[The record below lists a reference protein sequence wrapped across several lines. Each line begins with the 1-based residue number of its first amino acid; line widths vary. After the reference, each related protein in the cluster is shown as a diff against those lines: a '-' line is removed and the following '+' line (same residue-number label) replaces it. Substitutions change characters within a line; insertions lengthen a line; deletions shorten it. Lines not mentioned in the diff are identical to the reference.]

1 MTPTPGRLLLVVPTR
16 GRLAE
21 AQRVVLGFDRVAQ
34 QHGHAIEFAVVDDA
48 EPTTAFA
55 WDPSLRGRLRHY
67 DVGARTALVD
77 ALAAAGCDRALLE
90 FALADPWGFGLTPGA
105 NRNVVQLLTLGRRVL
120 TVDDDIEPRLARPP
134 QADCQ
139 RGGEPE
145 VRRDDASEFWFFRDA
160 AEGHALIDDDADPI
174 AAITDGFDLDPGAG
188 APAVCASWLGMSG
201 DGGSPN
207 GLYWLV
213 QHGPS
218 RERLMV
224 DYDAMRA
231 SGRLMR
237 SVTRPTVTF
246 GAAWT
251 PAVVAY
257 DHQRL
262 LPPFLPMLRGQGLV
276 WGATVSVGGAWS
288 LVRMPGALEHRMDQP
303 RATDPELALRSIA
316 SMATAAFVQL
326 ALGRAAEPSAA
337 IEPSTALANAAAR
350 LREISRDTATFTAFA
365 RNLVTARCK
374 ALVGNLDALRERHRG
389 LPATWAADV
398 AAARVAL
405 LWQRDDAAAWV
416 PYDLAD
422 RDEPGELLRRVIQRF
437 AELLLAWPQIVAAAR
452 ASTLESLGTPV

>member
-1 MTPTPGRLLLVVPTR
+1 MTQTPGRLLLVVPTR
-16 GRLAE
+16 ARLAE
-21 AQRVVLGFDRVAQ
+21 AQRVLLGFDRVAQ
-34 QHGHAIEFAVVDDA
+34 RHGHTLHFAVVDDA
-48 EPTTAFA
+48 ADASDVA
-55 WDPSLRGRLRHY
+55 WDPSLRGRLRY
-67 DVGARTALVD
+67 YGAAARAALLDALV
-77 ALAAAGCDRALLE
+77 AAGCDRELLE
-90 FALADPWGFGLTPGA
+90 FGLGDPWGFGLSPGA
-105 NRNVVQLLTLGRRVL
+105 NRNVVQLLTQGQRVL
-120 TVDDDIEPRLARPP
+120 TVDDDIEPRLALPP
-134 QADCQ
+134 QRTD
-139 RGGEPE
+139 EPQ

-160 AEGHALIDDDADPI
+160 REGHAFVDEDADPI
-174 AAITDGFDLDPGAG
+174 AAITAGFDIDPGVG
-188 APAVCASWLGMSG
+188 APPVCASWLGMSG

-224 DYDAMRA
+224 DYEAMRA
-231 SGRLMR
+231 STRLMR

-257 DHQRL
+257 DHTRL

-288 LVRMPGALEHRMDQP
+288 LVRMPGALEHRMDEP
-303 RATDPELALRSIA
+303 RAVDPELALRSIA

-337 IEPSTALANAAAR
+337 IEPAAALATAAAR
-350 LREISRDTATFTAFA
+350 LREITRDTKTFTVFA
-365 RNLVTARCK
+365 RNLVATRCR

-389 LPATWAADV
+389 QPASWAADV

-405 LWQRDDAAAWV
+405 LWQRDDAASWV

-422 RDEPGELLRRVIQRF
+422 RDDGGEVLRRVTQRF
-437 AELLLAWPQIVAAAR
+437 AELLRAWPQIVDAAR
-452 ASTLESLGTPV
+452 ACELAPLGVID